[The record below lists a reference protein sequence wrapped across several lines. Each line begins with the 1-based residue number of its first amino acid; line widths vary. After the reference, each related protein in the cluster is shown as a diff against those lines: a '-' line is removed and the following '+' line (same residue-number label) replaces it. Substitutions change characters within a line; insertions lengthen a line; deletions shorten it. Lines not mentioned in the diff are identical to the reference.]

1 MKLYNLL
8 FLFYFFDSFF
18 GIYTIYG
25 SKKTLQ
31 LYMKKSKIMNPNLYN
46 PKNINQKTL
55 VKCLDDNAA
64 KIVISLGPAGTG
76 KTLFSCQKVITQLKN
91 EEINKIIITRPVV
104 TVEEEIGFLPGTII
118 KKMDP
123 WTKPIFDIFL
133 EYYSKAELD
142 LMLNNGKI
150 EICPLGFMRGRTFK
164 NSIILADEM
173 QNSSPVQ
180 MKMLSTRIGTN
191 SRLIMTGDLN
201 QSDIPK
207 ENGLHDFVS
216 KVERY
221 NNTEMIKIIR
231 FYNDDVE
238 RSEIV
243 KKVIE
248 IYNYVKPI
256 NKVVEAK
263 NDNITA
269 NLNVTEGDNN
279 VTATVNVTKID
290 SIKKSSGLKYLNI
303 ENDAALI
310 PRKHATKHYY
320 THNYDIFFESREF

>member
-1 MKLYNLL
+1 M
-8 FLFYFFDSFF
+8 
-18 GIYTIYG
+18 
-25 SKKTLQ
+25 KKTKLTN
-31 LYMKKSKIMNPNLYN
+31 SNLYN
-46 PKNINQKTL
+46 PKNINQKNL
-55 VKCLDDNAA
+55 VKCLDDASS

-76 KTLFSCQKVITQLKN
+76 KTLFSCQKAITQLKS
-91 EEINKIIITRPVV
+91 EEISKIILTRPVV
-104 TVEEEIGFLPGTII
+104 TVEEEIGFLPGNII

-142 LMLNNGKI
+142 LMLNSGKI
-150 EICPLGFMRGRTFK
+150 EICPLAFMRGRTFK

-180 MKMLSTRIGTN
+180 MKMLSTRIGVN
-191 SRLIMTGDLN
+191 SRLIITGDLN

-207 ENGLHDFVS
+207 ENGLRDFVS
-216 KVERY
+216 KVERF

-231 FYNDDVE
+231 FDNDDIE

-248 IYNYVKPI
+248 IYNYIKPI
-256 NKVVEAK
+256 NKVIEVK

-269 NLNVTEGDNN
+269 SVNITKNDNN

-290 SIKKSSGLKYLNI
+290 NIKKTNGLKYFSNI

-310 PRKHATKHYY
+310 PRKHIAKHYS

>member
-1 MKLYNLL
+1 M
-8 FLFYFFDSFF
+8 
-18 GIYTIYG
+18 
-25 SKKTLQ
+25 KKT
-31 LYMKKSKIMNPNLYN
+31 KVISPNLYN
-46 PKNINQKTL
+46 PKNINQQNL
-55 VKCLDDNAA
+55 VKCLDDDAS

-76 KTLFSCQKVITQLKN
+76 KTLFSCQKAITLLKS
-91 EEINKIIITRPVV
+91 EQISKIILTRPVV
-104 TVEEEIGFLPGTII
+104 TVEEEIGFLPGNII

-142 LMLNNGKI
+142 LMLNSGKI
-150 EICPLGFMRGRTFK
+150 EICPLAFMRGRTFK

-180 MKMLSTRIGTN
+180 MKMLSTRIGVN
-191 SRLIMTGDLN
+191 SRLIITGDLN

-207 ENGLHDFVS
+207 ENGLRDLVS

-231 FYNDDVE
+231 FDNDDVE

-248 IYNYVKPI
+248 IYNYIKPM
-256 NKVVEAK
+256 NKVIEVK

-269 NLNVTEGDNN
+269 
-279 VTATVNVTKID
+279 TVNATKID
-290 SIKKSSGLKYLNI
+290 NIKKSNGLKSFSNI

-310 PRKHATKHYY
+310 PRKHIAKHYS

>member
-1 MKLYNLL
+1 
-8 FLFYFFDSFF
+8 
-18 GIYTIYG
+18 
-25 SKKTLQ
+25 
-31 LYMKKSKIMNPNLYN
+31 MKKSKISSNLYN
-46 PKNINQKTL
+46 PKNINQQNL
-55 VKCLDDNAA
+55 VKYLDDASS

-76 KTLFSCQKVITQLKN
+76 KTLFSCQKAITQLKS
-91 EEINKIIITRPVV
+91 EEINKIILTRPVV
-104 TVEEEIGFLPGTII
+104 TVEEEIGFLPGNII

-133 EYYSKAELD
+133 EYYSKTELD
-142 LMLNNGKI
+142 LMLNSGKI
-150 EICPLGFMRGRTFK
+150 EICPLAFMRGRTFK

-180 MKMLSTRIGTN
+180 MKMLSTRIGVNT
-191 SRLIMTGDLN
+191 RLIITGDLN

-207 ENGLHDFVS
+207 ENGLKDFVS

-221 NNTEMIKIIR
+221 NNTEMIKIVR
-231 FYNDDVE
+231 FDNNDVE

-256 NKVVEAK
+256 NKVIEVK
-263 NDNITA
+263 NDNIPALALACT
-269 NLNVTEGDNN
+269 NTNISTVDNN
-279 VTATVNVTKID
+279 VTAILDLTKVNNTKKTTEI
-290 SIKKSSGLKYLNI
+290 KYLNNN

-310 PRKHATKHYY
+310 PRQHITKHYSS
-320 THNYDIFFESREF
+320 HNYDIFFESREF

>member
-1 MKLYNLL
+1 M
-8 FLFYFFDSFF
+8 
-18 GIYTIYG
+18 
-25 SKKTLQ
+25 KKT
-31 LYMKKSKIMNPNLYN
+31 KTMNPNLYN
-46 PKNINQKTL
+46 PKGINQRNL
-55 VKCLDDNAA
+55 VKSLDDDAV
-64 KIVISLGPAGTG
+64 KIVVSLGPAGTG
-76 KTLFSCQKVITQLKN
+76 KTLFSCQKAINQLKN
-91 EEINKIIITRPVV
+91 EEISKIIITRPVV
-104 TVEEEIGFLPGTII
+104 TVEEEIGFLPGNII

-142 LMLNNGKI
+142 LMLNSGKI
-150 EICPLGFMRGRTFK
+150 EICPLAFMRGRTFK

-180 MKMLSTRIGTN
+180 MKMLSTRIGVN
-191 SRLIMTGDLN
+191 SRLIITGDLN

-207 ENGLHDFVS
+207 ENGLYDFVS
-216 KVERY
+216 KIERY

-248 IYNYVKPI
+248 IYNYIKPI
-256 NKVVEAK
+256 NKNIEVK
-263 NDNITA
+263 NDNITEPLSA
-269 NLNVTEGDNN
+269 NVTES
-279 VTATVNVTKID
+279 VNVTKI
-290 SIKKSSGLKYLNI
+290 INKKETKTINYLNKI

-310 PRKHATKHYY
+310 PRQHVTKHYS